1 MIARLITCARHGS
14 RCWSALNVDIPRLV
28 RIDSTLS
35 QVVSLFPVLSA
46 VMQNSWQRVIGI
58 NDYIR

>member
-1 MIARLITCARHGS
+1 
-14 RCWSALNVDIPRLV
+14 
-28 RIDSTLS
+28 LS